1 MITMIN
7 LLNKNV
13 VGIEMSGIRKIA
25 NKVDRSPDIINLT
38 FGQPN
43 FPTPEYVK
51 DAGVKAIIENQNAY
65 TETAGLYELRVAA
78 SNYVRENYN
87 LSYRPEDEIIVT
99 TGASE
104 ALDLAFRTILEEG
117 SEVILPVPIY
127 PGYEPLIKLC
137 NAVPVYVDT
146 SNSDFKL
153 TAAQIE
159 EHITEKTRC
168 VLLPYPSNPLGT
180 ILSEKEVL
188 EIGKVLEDK
197 QIFIVADEVYSEL
210 LYDEK
215 HFSIGSIPNLKEK
228 TIIINGLSK
237 SHSMTGWRI
246 GFAFAPSYLI
256 DQFYKIH
263 SFNSICPSTISQY
276 AAVEALKQGVYTE
289 EVLAMKNEYKHRRD
303 LAYIRL
309 KEMGLDVVEPKGA
322 FYIFPSI
329 KSTGLSSMDFAMNL
343 LEQEKVAVIPGSSFS
358 DYGEGYIR
366 ISYAQSMEDLV
377 KGLDGIERFLHSKR
391 LNNSWNI

>member
-1 MITMIN
+1 MIH

-51 DAGVKAIIENQNAY
+51 EAGVKAIIDNQNAY
-65 TETAGLYELRVAA
+65 TETAGLYELRAAA
-78 SNYVRENYN
+78 SNYVRDNYQ

-127 PGYEPLIKLC
+127 PGYEPLINLC
-137 NAVPVYVDT
+137 NAIPVYVDT
-146 SNSDFKL
+146 TNTNFKI
-153 TAAQIE
+153 TASLIE

-180 ILSEKEVL
+180 ILSEEEVR
-188 EIGKVLEDK
+188 EIAKVLEDK

-210 LYDEK
+210 IYEEK
-215 HFSIGSIPNLKEK
+215 HFSIGAIPTLKDK

-263 SFNSICPSTISQY
+263 SFNSICPSSISQY
-276 AAVEALKQGVYTE
+276 AAVEALRQGVYTE
-289 EVLAMKNEYKHRRD
+289 EVLAMKKEYKQRRD
-303 LAYIRL
+303 FAFKRL
-309 KEMGLDVVEPKGA
+309 TEMGLEVVEPKGA

-329 KSTGLSSMDFAMNL
+329 KSTGLSSMDFAMTL

-366 ISYAQSMEDLV
+366 ISYAQSMDDLI
-377 KGLDGIERFLHSKR
+377 KGLDGIERFIHSIKAVK
-391 LNNSWNI
+391 

>member
-1 MITMIN
+1 MIN

-51 DAGVKAIIENQNAY
+51 EAGVKAIIDNQNAY

-78 SNYVRENYN
+78 CNYVRDNYN

-146 SNSDFKL
+146 TNSDFKL
-153 TAAQIE
+153 TASLIE

-188 EIGKVLEDK
+188 EIAKVLEDK
-197 QIFIVADEVYSEL
+197 KIFIVADEVYSEL
-210 LYDEK
+210 IYDEK
-215 HFSIGSIPNLKEK
+215 HFSIGAIPTLKDK

-276 AAVEALKQGVYTE
+276 AAVEALRQGAYTE
-289 EVLAMKNEYKHRRD
+289 EVLAMKKEYERRKD
-303 LAYIRL
+303 FAYRRI
-309 KEMGLDVVEPKGA
+309 KEMGLEVVEPKGA

-377 KGLDGIERFLHSKR
+377 KGLDGIERFLHSIKAVK
-391 LNNSWNI
+391 

>member
-1 MITMIN
+1 MIN

-13 VGIEMSGIRKIA
+13 VDIEMSGIRKIA

-51 DAGVKAIIENQNAY
+51 EAGVKAIIENQNAY

-78 SNYVRENYN
+78 CDYVRENYH
-87 LSYRPEDEIIVT
+87 LSYHPEDEVIVT

-137 NAVPVYVDT
+137 NAIPVYVDT
-146 SNSDFKL
+146 TNSDFKI
-153 TAAQIE
+153 TASLIE

-180 ILSEKEVL
+180 ILSEKEVR

-197 QIFIVADEVYSEL
+197 KIFIVADEVYSEL

-215 HFSIGSIPNLKEK
+215 HFSIGSIPNLKDK

-263 SFNSICPSTISQY
+263 SFNSICPSSISQY

-289 EVLAMKNEYKHRRD
+289 EVLAMKHEYKNRRD
-303 LAYIRL
+303 LAFRRL
-309 KEMGLDVVEPKGA
+309 KEMGLDVIEPKGA

-343 LEQEKVAVIPGSSFS
+343 LDQEKVAVIPGSSFS
-358 DYGEGYIR
+358 DFGEGYIR

-377 KGLDGIERFLHSKR
+377 KGLDGIERFLHSIKAVK
-391 LNNSWNI
+391 

>member
-1 MITMIN
+1 MIN